1 MIIDYRSFIFSIP
14 CDSSVK
20 TNLHNEPSIIVEKE
34 DWSIVPLLLLL
45 RNYIRAILSSSF
57 PEKKKK
63 KKRNRTRSNE
73 REKKWLD
80 QSLDCSFTEEKQKQR
95 INWEG
100 FFLFPNRWDTIG
112 DENSIGFVK
121 RGGDELLC
129 GSVHQ
134 VVASSSMVITPVRSM
149 RIGAECHDR

>member
-63 KKRNRTRSNE
+63 KKEIELVRTKEKRNDSTNRSTAVSRKKSKSKGLIEKDFSYFQIGGIQSATRIQSGSLKE
-73 REKKWLD
+73 EAMSCCAVLSTKW
-80 QSLDCSFTEEKQKQR
+80 SPR
-95 INWEG
+95 R
-100 FFLFPNRWDTIG
+100 RW
-112 DENSIGFVK
+112 
-121 RGGDELLC
+121 
-129 GSVHQ
+129 
-134 VVASSSMVITPVRSM
+134 
-149 RIGAECHDR
+149 